1 MLKRQVIL
9 KNTHERT
16 KNESE
21 EIIDGGFVQNSFMF
35 IWVEVFEKKDLD
47 FSF

>member
-9 KNTHERT
+9 KSTNEGT

-21 EIIDGGFVQNSFMF
+21 EIIDGGFVRNSFVF